1 MLHVDAE
8 KEPQW
13 PHVFDSEL
21 SSETVDDVLQQGCA
35 RPSEDGIVHVEK
47 EIDNVCAATKNEE

>member
-21 SSETVDDVLQQGCA
+21 SSETVDDVLQQGYA
-35 RPSEDGIVHVEK
+35 RPSEDDIVHVEK
-47 EIDNVCAATKNEE
+47 EIGNICAMTKNEE